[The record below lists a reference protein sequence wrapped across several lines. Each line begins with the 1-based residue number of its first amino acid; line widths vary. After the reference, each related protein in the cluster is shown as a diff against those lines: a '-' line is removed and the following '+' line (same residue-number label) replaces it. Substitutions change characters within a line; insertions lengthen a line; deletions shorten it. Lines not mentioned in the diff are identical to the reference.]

1 MRDGFPRS
9 VVSLLVALFVAS
21 LVGSAGW
28 VAYFASDAAFFG
40 RPGALGGLW
49 LTAALSDGVALSSWL
64 LAFHYEHSDYTSGEE
79 IIYRVYAYVFSS
91 ILLCSGIWGRARLH
105 TRLARSRVSA
115 QGA

>member
-21 LVGSAGW
+21 LVGPAGW

-49 LTAALSDGVALSSWL
+49 LTAALSGGVVLSSWL
-64 LAFHYEHSDYTSGEE
+64 LAFHYERSDYTSGEE
-79 IIYRVYAYVFSS
+79 VKLGRYAFAPPAGPALRPLRDPASP
-91 ILLCSGIWGRARLH
+91 GND
-105 TRLARSRVSA
+105 
-115 QGA
+115 